1 MNLEKEVKQAIRNVD
16 ADELEKLIKKLD
28 KNGSGSTDELLKE
41 AEKLGIGEQAQ
52 KLVKAMDWDKD
63 GDITEEAIST
73 LKKLKK
79 FM

>member
-28 KNGSGSTDELLKE
+28 KNGNGSTDELLKE

>member
-1 MNLEKEVKQAIRNVD
+1 MNLEKEVKQAIKNVD

-28 KNGSGSTDELLKE
+28 KNGNGSTDEILKE
-41 AEKLGIGEQAQ
+41 AEKLGIGEQAE
-52 KLVKAMDWDKD
+52 KLVKLLDWDKD
-63 GDITEEAIST
+63 GDVTEEAIST